1 MIRMFLSILRG
12 FGYAFRGIWRT
23 LKEERNFRIHLAA
36 VFFVGWFALIY
47 EASASQWIVL
57 CLLFGGV
64 LALELVNTAVE
75 NAVDLVTDQYSPF
88 AEKAKDAAAGA
99 VLLGAV
105 VSAVVAVFLFRDPV
119 HWELVLSKIQSP
131 VRILCFAVFA
141 VLALFFVRGRAS
153 DSKK

>member
-1 MIRMFLSILRG
+1 MIRMFRSIFRG

-23 LKEERNFRIHLAA
+23 LKEERNFRIHLVA
-36 VFFVGWFALIY
+36 VVFVSWFALMY
-47 EASASQWIVL
+47 EASAFQWAVL
-57 CLLFGGV
+57 FLLFGGV

-75 NAVDLVTDQYSPF
+75 NAVDLVTDQYSSF

-99 VLLGAV
+99 VLAGAV
-105 VSAVVAVFLFRDPV
+105 AAVIVAVFLFRDPL

-131 VRILCFAVFA
+131 VRIVCFVVFA

-153 DSKK
+153 ESKK